1 MFSNYIDFLNYFYS
15 LQRSEI
21 KLGLEHTIKLSEFV
35 GNPHKKIKMIHVA
48 GTNGKG
54 SCSAFIDKILR
65 MYGKKVGLYT
75 SPHLVNFNE
84 RIRIDGKSIT
94 NDEIISFISR
104 NRSFIEDIQ
113 STFFEVSTI
122 MAFDYFYKNNVDIAV
137 IETGL
142 GGRLDSTNI
151 INPIVSIITSISF
164 DHSDILGDS
173 LSKIA
178 KEKSGIIKYKRPVLT
193 SKFDHQIKS
202 IFNTKAVL
210 ENTFVSEIDDI
221 KNIKQLKTGTKF
233 EYKSENYHI
242 SMLGKHQTV
251 NAALAIEAVK
261 VFDEKIP
268 KEVIEKGLLKTFWPG
283 RIQKI
288 IGNVYFDVAHN
299 GESIK
304 SLIKTI
310 KFLFPKKLLF
320 GMICLKGDKDIEII
334 SKELFGTFKVLF
346 TCHDSNKY
354 LLRKEILSKKLQ
366 LFGVENKISISLSQ
380 GLRKIKQFSQNNGVG
395 LIFGSHYIAEEIFNG
410 YQISFDS
417 MDI

>member
-1 MFSNYIDFLNYFYS
+1 MFSNYIDFLKYFYS
-15 LQRSEI
+15 LQRI
-21 KLGLEHTIKLSEFV
+21 GTKLGLDHTIKLSEFV
-35 GNPHKKIKMIHVA
+35 GNPHKNIKTIHVA

-75 SPHLVNFNE
+75 SPHLINFNE
-84 RIRIDGKSIT
+84 RIRINGKSIT

-104 NRSFIEDIQ
+104 NRPFIENIQ

-164 DHSDILGDS
+164 DHSDILGNT

-178 KEKSGIIKYKRPVLT
+178 REKSGIIKYKRPVIT
-193 SKFDHQIKS
+193 SKFNYQIKS

-210 ENTFVSEIDDI
+210 EDTSVFEIDDI
-221 KNIKQLKTGTKF
+221 KNIKQSKTGTKF
-233 EYKSENYHI
+233 EYKNETYRI
-242 SMLGKHQTV
+242 SLLGKHQTV
-251 NAALAIEAVK
+251 NAALAIEAAK

-268 KEVIEKGLLKTFWPG
+268 KEVIEKGLLEALWPG

-346 TCHDSNKY
+346 TCHDNNKY
-354 LLRKEILSKKLQ
+354 LLRKDTLSKKLQ
-366 LFGVENKISISLSQ
+366 LFGVENKISTSLNQGLKKIRQLSQ
-380 GLRKIKQFSQNNGVG
+380 VNGIG

-410 YQISFDS
+410 CQISFDS

>member
-1 MFSNYIDFLNYFYS
+1 MFSNYIDFLKYFYS
-15 LQRSEI
+15 LQRSGI
-21 KLGLEHTIKLSEFV
+21 KLGLGHTIKLSEFV
-35 GNPHKKIKMIHVA
+35 GNPHTKIKTIHVA

-75 SPHLVNFNE
+75 SPHLINFNE
-84 RIRIDGKSIT
+84 RIRIDGKAIT
-94 NDEIISFISR
+94 NNEIISFISR
-104 NRSFIEDIQ
+104 NRPFIENIQ

-164 DHSDILGDS
+164 DHSDILGDT
-173 LSKIA
+173 LLKIA
-178 KEKSGIIKYKRPVLT
+178 REKSGIIKYKRPVLT
-193 SKFDHQIKS
+193 SKFNHQIKS

-210 ENTFVSEIDDI
+210 EDTSVSEIDDI

-233 EYKSENYHI
+233 EYKSENYRI
-242 SMLGKHQTV
+242 SLLGKHQTV

-268 KEVIEKGLLKTFWPG
+268 KEVIEKGLLKASWPG

-346 TCHDSNKY
+346 TCHDNNKY
-354 LLRKEILSKKLQ
+354 LLRKDILSKKLQ
-366 LFGVENKISISLSQ
+366 LFGVENKISTSLSH
-380 GLRKIKQFSQNNGVG
+380 GLRKIKQLSQVNGIG

-410 YQISFDS
+410 CQISFDS

>member
-1 MFSNYIDFLNYFYS
+1 MFSNYLDFLNYFYS
-15 LQRSEI
+15 LKRSGI
-21 KLGLEHTIKLSEFV
+21 KLGLDHTIKFSEFV

-65 MYGKKVGLYT
+65 IYGKKVGLYT

-94 NDEIISFISR
+94 DDEIISFISR
-104 NRSFIEDIQ
+104 NRSFIENIQ

-122 MAFDYFYKNNVDIAV
+122 MAFDHFYKNNVDIAV

-164 DHSDILGDS
+164 DHSDILGNT

-178 KEKSGIIKYKRPVLT
+178 REKSGIIKHRRPVLI
-193 SKFDHQIKS
+193 SKFDNKIKS
-202 IFNTKAVL
+202 IFNTKAIS
-210 ENTFVSEIDDI
+210 ENTSVSEIDDI

-233 EYKSENYHI
+233 EYKSESYQI
-242 SMLGKHQTV
+242 PLLGKHQTV
-251 NAALAIEAVK
+251 NAALAIEAAK
-261 VFDEKIP
+261 VYDEKIP
-268 KEVIEKGLLKTFWPG
+268 KEVIRKGLLKTFWPG

-288 IGNVYFDVAHN
+288 VGNVYFDVAHN

-310 KFLFPKKLLF
+310 KFLFPKKFLF

-334 SKELFGTFKVLF
+334 SKEIFGTFKVLF
-346 TCHDSNKY
+346 TCHDNNKY
-354 LLRKEILSKKLQ
+354 LLRKDVLSKKLQ
-366 LFGVENKISISLSQ
+366 LFGVENKISTSLRQS
-380 GLRKIKQFSQNNGVG
+380 LITLKQLSQNNGIG
-395 LIFGSHYIAEEIFNG
+395 LIFGSHYIAREIFNG